1 MPTPRS
7 LLLAP
12 RDVPAARLG
21 LTLAALAALMAPGF
35 APAQGLPGGGFGSS
49 PAARP
54 AAAGRG
60 ERREMGGLSE
70 FATDE
75 VVVAITVRGNETV
88 PAKQITDQMQTRVG
102 RPFDSRALAA
112 DIKQL
117 ASLPYFVTV
126 RPLSRS
132 TPEGR
137 VIVLEVTE
145 RRTLR
150 YVEYLG
156 NEKFTDKRLAE
167 ETGLAV
173 GGAVD
178 PYAVEE
184 GRRKIEALYQ
194 EKGFGRVHV
203 EIEEGTDTWDQG
215 VTYSI
220 HEGPRQR
227 IHNIEFDGNRFAS
240 DGQLKHKVQS
250 KPGFAKWLLFPN
262 TLNQDELSADVDA
275 LTSYYR
281 SFGFFRARVGRTV
294 EMSDNGKRAT
304 VRFAI
309 SEGPRYRVRNVTLN
323 GVEVFREED
332 VRSGLTLKSD
342 EPFEQSKM
350 QADIAWLQDLY
361 GSRGYVFADIQPE
374 TVFLEEPGAI
384 DLVYNIKEGESW
396 RVGQIF
402 VNIKGDDPNTRLP
415 VALNRLSLQPGDIL
429 DTRKLR
435 DSERRL
441 KAASIFVSSPA
452 QGQPPEITY
461 QISEQTKEWLASRER
476 EKEEK
481 KKGTFRGQNAGYPT
495 TASPGGWRAA
505 EPAQTGSVYQARSAP
520 ASYPSAPA
528 TAYPTAP
535 AGYYS
540 APPAYPSAPA
550 SHPSAYPVAQAGG
563 GEYLGATDPY
573 ASGLPAPGLPVQQ
586 LGVAPVAQ
594 QAVQPAQFAADSGLV
609 DSQLFPTLG
618 YSRTPVPPPN
628 APTADVFVNL
638 EETQTGRFMIG
649 AAVNSDAGL
658 VGQILIDE
666 RHFDWRRFPRSYDDF
681 WSGRAFRGGGQRL
694 RLEAAPGTQVQR
706 YLASWQ
712 DPYFLDSNVSL
723 SLSGSLYDRRFDDW
737 DEQRLGGRVG
747 LGYQWV
753 DRDLSGQLTY
763 RGESVRISDIS
774 DPLVDDLREMRGDN
788 VLHGFGVRLITDKRD
803 NPFLATEGYYLST
816 SIEQVVGTFDYPRI
830 EIDGRTYWLV
840 RERPDHTG
848 RHVVNFQT
856 RLGFTGSNTPAY
868 DRFFAGG
875 FSSLRGYDFRGAGPV
890 AGVLNAEVG
899 GDFMFINT
907 LEYLFPIT
915 ADDSVNGV
923 FFVDHGTVNTDVSL
937 DNYRVAPGV
946 GLRIAVPALGP
957 APIALD
963 FAWSVA
969 GPETDDTRVFSF
981 SMGLQR

>member
-1 MPTPRS
+1 MLASPTARIRRIGLS
-7 LLLAP
+7 IAGLVAVVAP
-12 RDVPAARLG
+12 CY
-21 LTLAALAALMAPGF
+21 

-54 AAAGRG
+54 PMADLPT
-60 ERREMGGLSE
+60 RRASGGLSE

-75 VVVAITVRGNETV
+75 LVAEVTVRGNATV
-88 PAKQITDQMQTRVG
+88 PAKQITDQMSTRVG
-102 RPFDSRALAA
+102 RPFDSRVLAA
-112 DIKQL
+112 DIKRL

-132 TPEGR
+132 TPDGR

-156 NEKFTDKRLAE
+156 NKSFTDKRLGE
-167 ETGLAV
+167 ETGLVV
-173 GGAVD
+173 GGAID

-184 GRRKIEALYQ
+184 GRRKIEALYR
-194 EKGFGRVHV
+194 EKGFGRAFVK
-203 EIEEGTDTWDQG
+203 IEEGADASDHG

-220 HEGPRQR
+220 HEGPKQA
-227 IHNIEFDGNRFAS
+227 IHDIEFEGNRFATDS
-240 DGQLKHKVQS
+240 QLKHKVQS
-250 KPGFAKWLLFPN
+250 KPGFGKWVFFPHS
-262 TLNQDELSADVDA
+262 LNEEELDADVEA

-281 SFGFFRARVGRTV
+281 SFGFFRARIGRTV
-294 EMSDNGKRAT
+294 RLSDDGKRAT

-309 SEGPRYRVRNVTLN
+309 SEGPRYNVRNVTLN
-323 GVEVFREED
+323 GVEVFPAEE
-332 VRSGLTLKSD
+332 VRAGLTLQPGQ
-342 EPFEQSKM
+342 PFEQLKM
-350 QADIAWLQDLY
+350 QVDIAWLQDLY
-361 GSRGYVFADIQPE
+361 GSRGYVFADIRPE
-374 TVFLEEPGAI
+374 TVFLEEPGLI
-384 DLVYNIKEGESW
+384 DLVYNITEGESW

-402 VNIKGDDPNTRLP
+402 VNIKGDDPNTRIP
-415 VALNRLSLQPGDIL
+415 VALNPLSIQPGDTL

-441 KAASIFVSSPA
+441 KNLGIFVNSPA

-461 QISEQTKEWLASRER
+461 QVSEQTKQWLAERER
-476 EKEEK
+476 KKQEK
-481 KKGTFRGQNAGYPT
+481 KAGVFRGQNAGYA
-495 TASPGGWRAA
+495 ASEPASGWRSAPTEAA
-505 EPAQTGSVYQARSAP
+505 PAAQSGSVYQARQAP
-520 ASYPSAPA
+520 ASYPAQQAFAPSG
-528 TAYPTAP
+528 
-535 AGYYS
+535 AGDPG
-540 APPAYPSAPA
+540 A
-550 SHPSAYPVAQAGG
+550 V
-563 GEYLGATDPY
+563 GATDPY
-573 ASGLPAPGLPVQQ
+573 SASGVSPGLPVQQ
-586 LGVAPVAQ
+586 LGAAPPGPPVVDHVQYPAPGFAPV
-594 QAVQPAQFAADSGLV
+594 DT
-609 DSQLFPTLG
+609 QLFPTQV
-618 YSRTPVPPPN
+618 YAPTPVPPPTE
-628 APTADVFVNL
+628 PFADIYVNL

-694 RLEAAPGTQVQR
+694 RLEAAPGTEVQR

-712 DPYFLDSNVSL
+712 DPYFLDSNISL

-737 DEQRLGGRVG
+737 DENRLGGRIG

-753 DRDLSGQLTY
+753 ERDLSAQVTY
-763 RGESVRISDIS
+763 RGENVKIRQVS
-774 DPLVDDLREMRGDN
+774 DPTVPELAEALGDN
-788 VLHGFGVRLITDKRD
+788 ALHGFGLRLVTDKRD
-803 NPFLATEGYYLST
+803 NPFLATEGYYLAT
-816 SIEQVVGTFDYPRI
+816 TFEQVVGSFDYPRV

-848 RHVVNFQT
+848 RHVMNFQT
-856 RLGFTGSNTPAY
+856 RVGFTGSNTPVY
-868 DRFFAGG
+868 DRFYAGG
-875 FSSLRGYDFRGAGPV
+875 FSTLRGYSFRGASPV
-890 AGVLNAEVG
+890 AGPLNARIG

-923 FFVDHGTVNTDVSL
+923 LFVDHGTVNEDISL
-937 DNYRVAPGV
+937 DDYRVAPGF

-963 FAWSVA
+963 FAWAVA
-969 GPETDDTRVFSF
+969 GPEYDDERVFSF
-981 SMGLQR
+981 NMGLQR